1 MNFACRLLLNLSTKD
16 PTTILLNHNHQ
27 NLIDIQG
34 LLVTQQQQYAISGG
48 YVCMDAWEQN

>member
-1 MNFACRLLLNLSTKD
+1 MNFACCLPLNLSTKD